1 MTGSVQ
7 VAPPLLRA
15 RAMDY
20 TLDTLL
26 VGIDLT
32 PASLEGA
39 AWTARTFAPE
49 ARLILAHALE
59 TRPILSFF
67 SPAIAERKTEEIR
80 AEVGTR
86 LAELRKAYGA
96 DRVEVR
102 FSDGSAGVELARLA
116 DELNADAISVGAHRE
131 AVAGGLLGSVGS
143 TLLGRATVP
152 VLMAHQTPARAPSRI
167 LAAVD
172 DSESRHEVLGWARA
186 LAERFDATGVVVH
199 AVEPP
204 GVPVDQALFGS
215 SDDYERAR
223 ADVEERARVW
233 VRKAMEEAGLP
244 AAAFEERTEYGR
256 AEEVIVTAAETFGP
270 DLIVV
275 GSRGTTHGQAM
286 MVGSVSRRII
296 EASTCPVFVVP
307 PPRHG

>member
-1 MTGSVQ
+1 MTHS
-7 VAPPLLRA
+7 
-15 RAMDY
+15 
-20 TLDTLL
+20 LDTLL
-26 VGIDLT
+26 IGIDLT
-32 PASLEGA
+32 PSSLEGA
-39 AWTARTFAPE
+39 AWTAETFAPE

-67 SPAIAERKTEEIR
+67 SPALAERKTEEIR
-80 AEVGTR
+80 AEVGAR
-86 LAELRKAYGA
+86 LAELRKVYGA

-102 FSDGSAGVELARLA
+102 FSDGAAGVELARLA
-116 DELNADAISVGAHRE
+116 DELNVDAISVGAHRE

-152 VLMAHQTPARAPSRI
+152 VLMAHDLPDHPPSRI

-172 DSESRHEVLGWARA
+172 DSESRSSVLSWALA
-186 LAERFDATGVVVH
+186 LAERFDATGEVIH

-215 SDDYERAR
+215 SDEYERAR
-223 ADVEERARVW
+223 AEAEERARSRVQS
-233 VRKAMEEAGLP
+233 AMEEAGLTP
-244 AAAFEERTEYGR
+244 DRFQARAAYGR
-256 AEEVIVTAAETFGP
+256 AEEVIVTAAEALVP

-296 EASTCPVFVVP
+296 EASRCPVFVVP
-307 PPRHG
+307 PPRQG